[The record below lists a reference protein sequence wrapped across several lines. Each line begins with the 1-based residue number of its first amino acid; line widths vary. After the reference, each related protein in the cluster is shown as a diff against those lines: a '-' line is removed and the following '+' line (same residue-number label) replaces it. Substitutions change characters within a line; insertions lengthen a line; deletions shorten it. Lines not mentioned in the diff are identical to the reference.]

1 MSQVKAHDEEMQ
13 YPSSDNKCVS
23 IFGLVSLCD
32 KNKSKKKKMN
42 EPGEAGE
49 RRNVVDPLLWHACA
63 GRLVH
68 VPPVNANVFYFPQGH
83 VEHAGAN
90 ADYLAACRVPP
101 NVHCRVTAVEFNVEL
116 DSDEVFTR
124 ISLVPLPIE
133 AYIIDAIN
141 RDWVDDVLGGIVN
154 LERAQFC
161 SKVLTQSDAHN
172 GGGFSAPKKLAET
185 IFPAL
190 DYNDDPPVQTLRAR
204 DVQGRIWRFRHVY
217 RGRPLRH
224 LLTTGWSKFVNAKKL
239 VAGDSI
245 VFSKAD
251 NGEVSVGIRRVKRQ
265 SSRVGRERAESAIE
279 AVNLAVQVKP
289 FQVSYY
295 PNNGTPEFCVEA
307 TAVYAAVMRKSQLGP
322 GARFKMAFESED
334 SSRVSWF
341 MGSIN
346 SDVDDQPS
354 RWFGSLWRLLQV
366 HQPMVGPS
374 GGTHTIQN
382 NDRDRGRGRGRDRD
396 RDRDGTHA
404 AKQLEK
410 STNTENNNN
419 QILHLFGVRIDTG
432 QKSCL

>member
-1 MSQVKAHDEEMQ
+1 
-13 YPSSDNKCVS
+13 
-23 IFGLVSLCD
+23 
-32 KNKSKKKKMN
+32 MN

-90 ADYLAACRVPP
+90 ADYTAAYRVPP
-101 NVHCRVTAVEFNVEL
+101 NIHCRVTAVEFNVEL

-133 AYIIDAIN
+133 AYIEAIN
-141 RDWVDDVLGGIVN
+141 RDCVDDVLGGIVN
-154 LERAQFC
+154 LERPQFF

-172 GGGFSAPKKLAET
+172 GGGFSVPKKLAET

-251 NGEVSVGIRRVKRQ
+251 NGEVSVGIRRVKRE
-265 SSRVGRERAESAIE
+265 SRVGRKRAESAIE
-279 AVNLAVQVKP
+279 AVN
-289 FQVSYY
+289 
-295 PNNGTPEFCVEA
+295 NGTTEFCVEA

-354 RWFGSLWRLLQV
+354 RWLDSLWRLLQV
-366 HQPMVGPS
+366 TWD
-374 GGTHTIQN
+374 GGDIKFVRCINPWLVRVVSTHTIQN
-382 NDRDRGRGRGRDRD
+382 KDRDRDGGRGRGRG